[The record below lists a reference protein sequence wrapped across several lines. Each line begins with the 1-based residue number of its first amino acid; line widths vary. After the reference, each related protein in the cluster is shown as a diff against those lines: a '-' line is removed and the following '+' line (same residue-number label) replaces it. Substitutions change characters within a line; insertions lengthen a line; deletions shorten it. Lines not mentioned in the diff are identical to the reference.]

1 MLGPG
6 GRMQKY
12 RSTENSHRDFDN
24 GPDKLDQHDG
34 FCIHQQLIP
43 EVRMRDADQRQRAFP
58 PRSGDLKHGSTASV
72 SALP

>member
-1 MLGPG
+1 MLGAG

-12 RSTENSHRDFDN
+12 RCTENPYRNFDN

-43 EVRMRDADQRQRAFP
+43 EVRIRDADQRQRAFP
-58 PRSGDLKHGSTASV
+58 PRSGDPKYGSTACV